1 MLDALTGA
9 TPVTIAKPASLDFT
23 KQAMISVQRTLA
35 KYSMSEK
42 ADDIVQT
49 YDDVNEVL
57 KELDDLHS
65 AII

>member
-1 MLDALTGA
+1 MLDALTGNA
-9 TPVTIAKPASLDFT
+9 PATIAKPASLDFT
-23 KQAMISVQRTLA
+23 KQAILTVQRTLA
-35 KYSMSEK
+35 KYSMTDK
-42 ADDIVQT
+42 ADEIVQT